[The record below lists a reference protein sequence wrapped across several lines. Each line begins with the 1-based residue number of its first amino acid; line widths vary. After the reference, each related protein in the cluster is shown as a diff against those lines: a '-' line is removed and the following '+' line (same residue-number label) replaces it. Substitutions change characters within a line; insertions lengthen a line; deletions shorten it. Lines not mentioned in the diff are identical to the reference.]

1 MMRKLKIWNVKYFP
15 FLANINFLVILIL
28 QLFGIDIKGVTAYI
42 FGCSILPCLNYLFD
56 SYELKFCAW
65 HRVLLANTF
74 ILPAIHIIN
83 RFGVKLDYLSYI
95 LMLLTVFMLVFAT
108 IIIFKDGFTKTDSK
122 RFKKG

>member
-28 QLFGIDIKGVTAYI
+28 QLFSINIKGITAYI

-65 HRVLLANTF
+65 HRVLLANM
-74 ILPAIHIIN
+74 ILLPTLHIIN
-83 RFGVKLDYLSYI
+83 RLGVKFDWLIYVTI
-95 LMLLTVFMLVFAT
+95 LLTVLMLVFAT
-108 IIIFKDGFTKTDSK
+108 IMMFKDGCTKTDSK

>member
-28 QLFGIDIKGVTAYI
+28 QLFGIDIKGITAYI

-56 SYELKFCAW
+56 SYELKLCAW
-65 HRVLLANTF
+65 HRVLLANMF
-74 ILPAIHIIN
+74 ILPTIHIIN

-95 LMLLTVFMLVFAT
+95 LILLTVFILVFAT
-108 IIIFKDGFTKTDSK
+108 IIMFKDGFTKTDSK